1 MLPHFVRFKDLKAR
15 GIVTSWPQLQ
25 RMQEHYGF
33 PTGRLLGAN
42 MRAWTVEEVEE
53 WLSKCPFDPSPQ
65 ATERGAASVRAKQ
78 ARAKPHE

>member
-25 RMQEHYGF
+25 RMQQEYGF

-53 WLSKCPFDPSPQ
+53 WLSKCPFDPSP
-65 ATERGAASVRAKQ
+65 ASIARGIKGAHAKVRTA
-78 ARAKPHE
+78 